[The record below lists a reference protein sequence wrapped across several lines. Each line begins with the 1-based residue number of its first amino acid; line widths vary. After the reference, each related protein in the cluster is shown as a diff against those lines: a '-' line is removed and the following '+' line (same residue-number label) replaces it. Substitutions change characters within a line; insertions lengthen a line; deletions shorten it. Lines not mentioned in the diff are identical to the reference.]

1 MKNFWEFRTL
11 FSPMKNFWE
20 FRTLFSKRVLAAG
33 GKSDGELRKL
43 YSNSNFNQFRGNHR
57 ELPLQIR

>member
-33 GKSDGELRKL
+33 GKSDGELRV
-43 YSNSNFNQFRGNHR
+43 S
-57 ELPLQIR
+57 